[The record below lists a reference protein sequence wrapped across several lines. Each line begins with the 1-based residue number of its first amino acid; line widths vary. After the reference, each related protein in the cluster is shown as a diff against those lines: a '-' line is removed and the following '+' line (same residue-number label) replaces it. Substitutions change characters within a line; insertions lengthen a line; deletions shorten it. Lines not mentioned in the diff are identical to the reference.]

1 MKKRFTI
8 KSIIR
13 LAPDS
18 LLIVLLSLGPLLL
31 GSPAVVHAQW
41 EPDVRLTFN
50 DSASYTLWNNA
61 RWICTSGDTIHM
73 VWFDWRNGH
82 SNPAVYYKRS
92 TDGGTTWGADTRLT
106 DLPPV
111 ADFPSLAISGCTI
124 HMVCVDWRDGNY
136 EIYYKHST
144 DGGSIWG
151 PDVRLSFNS
160 SNSIHP
166 SVSASGS
173 SVHVVWNDY
182 RNGNDEIYYN
192 RSTDAGTTWDGDVRL
207 TNNSAVSWPASVAAF
222 RTNVHVV
229 WNDTRSGN
237 WEVYHKR
244 STDGG
249 TTWMADTQ
257 LTSNNGSSMYAAI
270 AVLGPN
276 VHVVWVDG
284 RDGNDEI
291 YYKRSTDGG
300 TTWGTDTR
308 LTNASSSSEFPSV
321 AVSGSCV
328 HVTWYDQRDGNEE
341 IYYKRSTDGGASWG
355 ADTRLTNNSSS
366 SEFPSLAISGNYVH
380 VIWDDQRDGNREIYY
395 KRNPTGN
402 SGVGESS
409 GSIYPLTSNL
419 SFSVVPNPFT
429 SFATL
434 PGHEAERFSL
444 YDVSGRRVGIFKS
457 DRVGEGLAAG
467 VYFLRPEGKDA
478 KPLRI
483 IKLR

>member
-1 MKKRFTI
+1 MKRKQYLYF
-8 KSIIR
+8 
-13 LAPDS
+13 
-18 LLIVLLSLGPLLL
+18 VLLTISPPLLCTP
-31 GSPAVVHAQW
+31 SVTFAQW
-41 EPDVRLTFN
+41 EPDVRLTYN
-50 DSASYTLWNNA
+50 DSASYTPWNNA
-61 RWICTSGDTIHM
+61 RCIAASGDTVHT

-111 ADFPSLAISGCTI
+111 ADFPSLAVSGCTV
-124 HMVCVDWRDGNY
+124 HVVCVDWRDGNY

-144 DGGSIWG
+144 DGGSVWG
-151 PDVRLSFNS
+151 PDVRLSNNP

-166 SVSASGS
+166 SVTASGS

-192 RSTDAGTTWDGDVRL
+192 RSTDGGTTWDGDIRL
-207 TNNSAVSWPASVAAF
+207 TNNLDVSWPASVAAF

-237 WEVYHKR
+237 WEVFYKR

-249 TTWMADTQ
+249 TTWKADTQ
-257 LTSNNGSSMYAAI
+257 LTNNNSSSMYAAI
-270 AVLGPN
+270 TVLGPN
-276 VHVVWVDG
+276 AHVVWVDG

-300 TTWGTDTR
+300 TNWGADTR

-328 HVTWYDQRDGNEE
+328 HVTWYDQRDGNNE

-355 ADTRLTNNSSS
+355 TDTRLTNNPSS

-380 VIWDDQRDGNREIYY
+380 MIWDDQRDGNREIYY

-402 SGVGESS
+402 SGVEGSTSS
-409 GSIYPLTSNL
+409 ATISHFPFSIC
-419 SFSVVPNPFT
+419 PNPFT
-429 SFATL
+429 SFARV
-434 PGHEAERFSL
+434 PGHSTDRFAL
-444 YDVSGRRVGIFKS
+444 YDVSGRRVGVYKG
-457 DRVGEGLAAG
+457 DRIGEGLRAG
-467 VYFLRPEGKDA
+467 VYFLRANEGKG
-478 KPLRI
+478 KPVRI
-483 IKLR
+483 VKIR